1 MESGDGNS
9 ATFILL
15 PLLAYFV
22 CHFPFTEVAKVQ
34 TFGEKDNTIGGR
46 ISQTVVEGEAH
57 CGKPTMAAHTFD
69 QEPQLFPRAAVERKR
84 KRKVTEKG
92 KVPKSVLVSVCLKPQ
107 GTSFRN
113 KSHQFSWT

>member
-1 MESGDGNS
+1 MESEDGNS

-57 CGKPTMAAHTFD
+57 FGKPTMAAHTFD
-69 QEPQLFPRAAVERKR
+69 LGAATISSCSSR
-84 KRKVTEKG
+84 EKAEE
-92 KVPKSVLVSVCLKPQ
+92 KS
-107 GTSFRN
+107 N
-113 KSHQFSWT
+113 